1 MSLSKEAVKNLLE
14 RGYSRRNIAHIAL
27 GAAAV
32 MPLFHEFAFAQ
43 QQAVDPDNPQPVRG
57 RGARGGSGARG
68 GGRGRGAVD
77 PDAVVIGSNENP
89 MGPTKEGLEAIAA
102 VSPLAWRYT
111 PAGVN
116 NELEDLIETTEGL
129 KPGYAQLY
137 PGSGPALSYLHPA
150 FTSPTR
156 PWVMGAPGYGS
167 NGGGANGER
176 GGKTIKVPLRKDHT
190 HDVEAMI
197 KADPNAG
204 VFYICNPNNPTGTLT
219 PRKDMEYILA
229 NKPKGSVLVI
239 DEAYIHFSG
248 RDNMSTD
255 LVAKDKDVI
264 VLRTFSK
271 IYGMAGLRAGIAYG
285 RPDLLDQL
293 RLFGAS
299 SNLSQGTR
307 ACAAA
312 SLKANATVIPERVAV
327 YQANRAL
334 AYNQMDKLG
343 VKYVPTVGNFFMM
356 SVPGMTGAQVGTA
369 MQAKKIHLAGANR
382 WPEWPQH
389 IRVTVGSHDE
399 MLKFNAA
406 LAEVVKDG
414 PPKAVAKAG

>member
-1 MSLSKEAVKNLLE
+1 MSLSKNAVNDLLN

-43 QQAVDPDNPQPVRG
+43 QAADPDNLAPR
-57 RGARGGSGARG
+57 RGARGGSG
-68 GGRGRGAVD
+68 GRGRNVD
-77 PDAVVIGSNENP
+77 PDAVVISSNENP
-89 MGPTKEGLEAIAA
+89 MGPTKEGLEAIAK

-111 PAGVN
+111 PVGDN
-116 NELEDLIETTEGL
+116 LDLENLIASTEGL
-129 KPGYAQLY
+129 KPDYAQLY

-156 PWVMGAPGYGS
+156 SWVMGSPGYGS
-167 NGGGANGER
+167 GGGGRNGER
-176 GGKTIKVPLRKDHT
+176 GAKTIKVPLRKDYT

-204 VFYICNPNNPTGTLT
+204 VYYICNPNNPTGTIT

-229 NKPKGSVLVI
+229 NKSKGSILVI
-239 DEAYIHFSG
+239 DEAYVHFSG

-293 RLFGAS
+293 AMFGPV

-312 SLKANATVIPERVAV
+312 SLKANATIMPERIAT
-327 YQANRAL
+327 YKKNRAI
-334 AYNQMDKLG
+334 AYEAMDKLG
-343 VKYVPTVGNFFMM
+343 VTYVPTVGNFFMM
-356 SVPGMTGAQVGTA
+356 SVKGMTGAQVGTA
-369 MQAKKIHLAGANR
+369 MASKKIHLAGANR
-382 WPEWPQH
+382 WPEWPNH
-389 IRVTVGSHDE
+389 IRVTVGSYEE
-399 MLKFNAA
+399 MTKFNAA
-406 LAEVVKDG
+406 LAQVVKEG
-414 PPKAVAKAG
+414 PPSVAKAG

>member
-1 MSLSKEAVKNLLE
+1 MSLSKEAVKDLLD

-43 QQAVDPDNPQPVRG
+43 DVNPDAPPPTRGRGG
-57 RGARGGSGARG
+57 RGARGGSG
-68 GGRGRGAVD
+68 GGRGGRAMD

-89 MGPTKEGLEAIAA
+89 MGPTKEGLEAISK
-102 VSPLAWRYT
+102 VSPLAWRYS
-111 PAGVN
+111 PQGDN
-116 NELEDLIETTEGL
+116 MDLENLIESTEGL
-129 KPGYAQLY
+129 KQGYAQLY
-137 PGSGPALSYLHPA
+137 PGSGPALSDLHPA

-156 PWVMGAPGYGS
+156 PWVMGSPGYGS
-167 NGGGANGER
+167 GGGGNGER
-176 GGKTIKVPLRKDHT
+176 GAKTIKVKLRPDYT

-204 VFYICNPNNPTGTLT
+204 VFYICNPNNPTGTIT

-229 NKPKGSVLVI
+229 NKPKGSILVI
-239 DEAYIHFSG
+239 DEAYVHFSG

-285 RPDLLDQL
+285 RPDLLEQL
-293 RLFGAS
+293 GKMGKPG
-299 SNLSQGTR
+299 NLSQGTR

-312 SLKANATVIPERVAV
+312 SLKANATVIPERVAT
-327 YQANRAL
+327 YKKNRDL
-334 AYNQMDKLG
+334 AYEAMDRLG
-343 VKYVPTVGNFFMM
+343 VSYVPTVGNFFMM
-356 SVPGMTGAQVGTA
+356 SVKGMTGAQVGTA
-369 MQAKKIHLAGANR
+369 LQAKKIYVAGANR

-389 IRVTVGSHDE
+389 IRVTVGSYDE
-399 MLKFNAA
+399 MTKFNAA
-406 LAEVVKDG
+406 LAQVVKEG
-414 PPKAVAKAG
+414 PPKTVAQAG

>member
-1 MSLSKEAVKNLLE
+1 MSLSKAAVKDLLE

-32 MPLFHEFAFAQ
+32 MPLFHEFAYAQ
-43 QQAVDPDNPQPVRG
+43 QQAADPDNPAPSRRG
-57 RGARGGSGARG
+57 RGGRGGSG
-68 GGRGRGAVD
+68 GGRGRGAMD
-77 PDAVVIGSNENP
+77 PDAVIIGSNENP
-89 MGPTKEGLEAIAA
+89 MGPTKEGLEAISK
-102 VSPLAWRYT
+102 VSPLAWRYS
-111 PAGVN
+111 PQGVN
-116 NELEDLIETTEGL
+116 MELEELVESTEGL
-129 KPGYAQLY
+129 KQGYATIY

-156 PWVMGAPGYGS
+156 SWVMGSPGYGS
-167 NGGGANGER
+167 GGGGRSGER
-176 GGKTIKVPLRKDHT
+176 GGKTIKVALRKDNT

-204 VFYICNPNNPTGTLT
+204 VFYICNPNNPTGTIT

-229 NKPKGSVLVI
+229 NKPKGSILVI
-239 DEAYIHFSG
+239 DEAYVHFSG

-293 RLFGAS
+293 ALFGAS

-312 SLKANATVIPERVAV
+312 SLKASATVIPERVAT
-327 YQANRAL
+327 YQKNRAL
-334 AYNQMDKLG
+334 TYEAMDKLG
-343 VKYVPTVGNFFMM
+343 VKYIPTVGNFFMM
-356 SVPGMTGAQVGTA
+356 TVPGMTGAQVGTA
-369 MQAKKIHLAGANR
+369 LAAKKVHVAGANR
-382 WPEWPQH
+382 WPEWPQS
-389 IRVTVGSHDE
+389 IRVTVGSFDD
-399 MLKFNAA
+399 MTKFNAA
-406 LAEVVKDG
+406 LAQVVKEG
-414 PPKAVAKAG
+414 PPKTVATAG